1 MRARCETTDS
11 SWRRAISAE
20 CSPVFVSSEA
30 AGAVFSWREAIDA
43 LAATYAAP
51 ARPSSMPPRAVGS
64 DDGAWLRVLPALPAG
79 GRYFGAKLMGM
90 APGAPEPGVEYVVV
104 LYDRATSRIAAFVD
118 AHQVTAYRTAATS
131 AVALDRLAPAQP
143 IRLAVLGSG
152 LEASM
157 HVRAF
162 ATVRAIE
169 RLTVFSPTPE
179 RREAFAA
186 AVAAD
191 LAVPAEATEDPEAA
205 AAGANVVLAAAR
217 SHGEV
222 PILHGDWLGAA
233 SVVVSIGSTVPFQRE
248 IDVTVVAACDLI
260 VCDAVDEVLEQT
272 GDMLAAARA
281 GVALREKAFSLHEL
295 VAGDLDER
303 LAAAQRPMFKSVGG
317 GLQDVVVAE
326 VVLRKAL
333 DAGLAM
339 PLPIR
344 FDPKR

>member
-1 MRARCETTDS
+1 VTTDGN
-11 SWRRAISAE
+11 
-20 CSPVFVSSEA
+20 PVFVSSDA
-30 AGAVFSWREAIDA
+30 AAAVFSWREAIDA
-43 LAATYAAP
+43 LAATYAVP
-51 ARPSSMPPRAVGS
+51 AKPSSVPPRAVGS
-64 DDGAWLRVLPALPAG
+64 DDGAWLRALPALPAG

-90 APGAPEPGVEYVVV
+90 APAAPQPGVQYVVV

-118 AHQVTAYRTAATS
+118 AHHVTAYRTAATS
-131 AVALDRLAPAQP
+131 AVALDRLAPAEP

-162 ATVRAIE
+162 ATVRPLA
-169 RLTVFSPTPE
+169 RLRVFSPTPQ

-186 AVAAD
+186 TAAAD

-205 AAGANVVLAAAR
+205 VAGADVVLAAAR

-222 PILHGDWLGAA
+222 PILHGDWLAPDTT
-233 SVVVSIGSTVPFQRE
+233 VVSIGSTVPSQRE

-260 VCDAVDEVLEQT
+260 VCDDVDEVLEQT

-281 GVALREKAFSLHEL
+281 GIVAREKAFSLHQL
-295 VAGDLDER
+295 LAGELDER
-303 LAAAQRPMFKSVGG
+303 LAAVRRPMFKSVGG

-333 DAGLAM
+333 DAGLAT

-344 FDPKR
+344 FDTKR